1 MKNVNE
7 LVPIEQ
13 NFLMNYTSY
22 LIFEN
27 MLLEDKDKAIEYMQ
41 ALCRYC
47 FFGEEY
53 EGKYSEVRNQ
63 LIQQSV
69 GIDMTKIKYQ
79 KATSGGKANAK
90 VTDEELWRAW
100 ISGEFKSKAELGR
113 HFGITGQAV
122 GQRLRKLEANP
133 PIIVETHKR
142 PSFES
147 ESESEE
153 PTEEP
158 SLPLSVAEVLAK
170 HRNDLL

>member
-27 MLLEDKDKAIEYMQ
+27 MLEENKDKAIEYMQ

-90 VTDEELWRAW
+90 VTDEELWSAW
-100 ISGEFKSKAELGR
+100 KSGEFKSKAELGR

-133 PIIVETHKR
+133 PSIQLSKPFESESKSEN
-142 PSFES
+142 SFES
-147 ESESEE
+147 EE
-153 PTEEP
+153 PYTPTMTMQEA
-158 SLPLSVAEVLAK
+158 LSK
-170 HRNDLL
+170 HKSALM

>member
-1 MKNVNE
+1 MKDINS
-7 LVPIEQ
+7 LLPIEQ

-22 LIFEN
+22 IIFEN
-27 MLLEDKDKAIEYMQ
+27 MLKEDKEKAIEYMQ

-53 EGKYSEVRNQ
+53 EGKYNEVRNQ

-79 KATSGGKANAK
+79 KATSGGKANAR
-90 VTDEELWRAW
+90 VTDEELWSAW
-100 ISGEFKSKAELGR
+100 QSGEFKSKAELGR

-133 PIIVETHKR
+133 PTKIINIKPKETETKPENINTNY
-142 PSFES
+142 PS
-147 ESESEE
+147 
-153 PTEEP
+153 
-158 SLPLSVAEVLAK
+158 PLSMQDALSK
-170 HRNDLL
+170 HRDTLL